1 MGAGASVPER
11 LTRDD
16 AKQLV
21 GGDGALW
28 LDAWDDRF
36 VAEPKTVSKAAA
48 LRVWAK
54 AERGSKALGGS
65 AAFKK
70 SVATAVGAYDAAR
83 PLVAGAAAVDEAL
96 RLEPADHSETLSSL
110 RRARMRGTREWLVAD
125 VEASVIARAREPK
138 QATARRRSKPGSPTA
153 PRRSSA
159 GSGARRAR
167 ASPSR
172 WPWSSTAARSGAARP
187 RGTSAATTTP
197 RARRRGGSSRRSP
210 RSSARACRASASG

>member
-1 MGAGASVPER
+1 MGAGSSVPER

-70 SVATAVGAYDAAR
+70 SVATAAGAYDAAR

-125 VEASVIARAREPK
+125 VDRGRGTPTQTPQALRARPAGLYR
-138 QATARRRSKPGSPTA
+138 QRRDPC
-153 PRRSSA
+153 
-159 GSGARRAR
+159 
-167 ASPSR
+167 
-172 WPWSSTAARSGAARP
+172 
-187 RGTSAATTTP
+187 
-197 RARRRGGSSRRSP
+197 
-210 RSSARACRASASG
+210 RACSPFGPGAHVLSHSQ

>member
-54 AERGSKALGGS
+54 AERGSKALGGIS
-65 AAFKK
+65 AFKK

-125 VEASVIARAREPK
+125 VEAWLADGAAPKLGWLRGAAGTGKSVALAMVLDRCAQRGRAAAWHFCRHDD
-138 QATARRRSKPGSPTA
+138 AAGST
-153 PRRSSA
+153 PRRIVETLA
-159 GSGARRAR
+159 AQLCARVPGFGKRLKALR
-167 ASPSR
+167 R
-172 WPWSSTAARSGAARP
+172 D
-187 RGTSAATTTP
+187 RG
-197 RARRRGGSSRRSP
+197 
-210 RSSARACRASASG
+210 